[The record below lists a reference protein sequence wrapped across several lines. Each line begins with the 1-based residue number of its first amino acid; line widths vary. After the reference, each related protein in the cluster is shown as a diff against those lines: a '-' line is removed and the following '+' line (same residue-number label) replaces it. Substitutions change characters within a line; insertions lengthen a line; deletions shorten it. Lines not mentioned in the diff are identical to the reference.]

1 MKMKMKCKICLVLV
15 GFLFGVYANASDEM
29 PLMQMSSF
37 NTNSIKGVSVEDG
50 KTILSVVLSE
60 RTMTDKEELVLILN
74 EGQEFNP
81 ALSWELS
88 MDSDED
94 ALICPVG
101 AYKLSSCIY
110 YELL

>member
-29 PLMQMSSF
+29 PLMQIGVKTD
-37 NTNSIKGVSVEDG
+37 NTVKSVSIENGE
-50 KTILSVVLSE
+50 TILSVILSDNDDD
-60 RTMTDKEELVLILN
+60 TEELVLTLK

-88 MDSDED
+88 MDSDEEG
-94 ALICPVG
+94 LICPVG
-101 AYKLSSCIY
+101 AYKLSSCLS